1 MVSKIRRNSNTKVED
16 WLKDDNLL
24 LIESWVRD
32 GYKLKD
38 IASKI
43 GIDTQT
49 LYRWKIEYPDIA
61 EALSRGKELI
71 DYKVENALLR
81 SALGCKT
88 KRTKITTTMRFG
100 KVVET
105 IKEEEECEQPPNV
118 KAIEMYLYN
127 RSNGKWRNMSGKSN
141 FIDELEEDSKVEIT
155 VRRASNKNEEDLE
168 AYEIDNKDIEL
179 RKRTKEEREEYK
191 KEKIKEAE
199 EANDEVDFEEEWPD
213 EEDY

>member
-49 LYRWKIEYPDIA
+49 LYRWKTEYHEIA

-81 SALGCKT
+81 SALGCVT

-155 VRRASNKNEEDLE
+155 VRRASNREENLE

-191 KEKIKEAE
+191 KEKMQEAE
-199 EANDEVDFEEEWPD
+199 KANDEVDFEEEWPD